1 MFQRYMFLIITHDC
15 FSRFRVVRSIFCM
28 VARSECT
35 GTAGS
40 GSMRWSRGA
49 CPAGGRAP
57 ADTAPPSASSWRC
70 SPGRG
75 RGARPC
81 TNTMLIQ
88 HLTPVTAVRRTLL
101 ITRCTLN
108 TTLLTRPR
116 WRGPLSACLAARK
129 VHIIGQDR
137 VSTLLQ
143 CIHAPPC

>member
-1 MFQRYMFLIITHDC
+1 MFQSYMFLTITHDC

-40 GSMRWSRGA
+40 GSRRWSRGA

-75 RGARPC
+75 QGARPC
-81 TNTMLIQ
+81 TNIMLIQ
-88 HLTPVTAVRRTLL
+88 HLTPVTAVMRTLL
-101 ITRCTLN
+101 ITTCILVYA
-108 TTLLTRPR
+108 TLLTRPR

-129 VHIIGQDR
+129 DRSYKWTGQGM
-137 VSTLLQ
+137 
-143 CIHAPPC
+143 